1 MLFLFSFLLAC
12 AVGAFA
18 VWRLPFERLA
28 GLLTPLLL
36 LSSSGI
42 AGALV
47 VAAEAGSAAARY
59 LGLIAILLACASF
72 CGAFIAT
79 RRLEK
84 TGQITSRL

>member
-12 AVGAFA
+12 TVGAFA
-18 VWRLPFERLA
+18 AWRLPFARLPA
-28 GLLTPLLL
+28 LVAPLLI

-84 TGQITSRL
+84 TGQISSRP